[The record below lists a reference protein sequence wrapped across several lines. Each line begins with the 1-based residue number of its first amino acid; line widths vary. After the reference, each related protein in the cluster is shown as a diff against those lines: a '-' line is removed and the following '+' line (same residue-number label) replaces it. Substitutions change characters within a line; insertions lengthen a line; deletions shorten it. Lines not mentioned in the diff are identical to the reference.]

1 MAEQKEEQKNQHP
14 LEQLLEAVVINCQ
27 HIAAICKGLCVKGVS
42 YDVSVKE
49 LEKHKQLSDS
59 DSARVLKSE
68 SLRCESVLSDCV
80 VQLDKLK
87 RQYLADYNKNEDSES
102 KQQSEQQVVSESSE
116 SKQQLEQQVVSE
128 SNGSCEPQSGET
140 KQSNEEATSSPEPKA
155 APGRKPKKT
164 S

>member
-1 MAEQKEEQKNQHP
+1 MAEQKEEQKHQHP
-14 LEQLLEAVVINCQ
+14 QEQLLEAVVINCQ

-49 LEKHKQLSDS
+49 LERHKQLSDS
-59 DSARVLKSE
+59 DSARVLKDE
-68 SLRCESVLSDCV
+68 CLRCQSVLSDCV

-102 KQQSEQQVVSESSE
+102 KQQ
-116 SKQQLEQQVVSE
+116 LEQQVVSE

-140 KQSNEEATSSPEPKA
+140 EQSNEEATSSPEPKA
-155 APGRKPKKT
+155 APGRKSKKT

>member
-1 MAEQKEEQKNQHP
+1 MAEQKEDQKNQHP
-14 LEQLLEAVVINCQ
+14 QEQLLEAVVINCQ

-49 LEKHKQLSDS
+49 LERHKQLSDS
-59 DSARVLKSE
+59 DSARVLKDE
-68 SLRCESVLSDCV
+68 CLRCQAVLSDCV

-102 KQQSEQQVVSESSE
+102 EQKLE
-116 SKQQLEQQVVSE
+116 LEQQAESE
-128 SNGSCEPQSGET
+128 LKCSGEPQSFEPP
-140 KQSNEEATSSPEPKA
+140 SNEEVALSTSKS
-155 APGRKPKKT
+155 APGKKSKKT

>member
-14 LEQLLEAVVINCQ
+14 QEQLLEAVVINCQ

-49 LEKHKQLSDS
+49 LERHKQLSDS
-59 DSARVLKSE
+59 DSARVLKDE
-68 SLRCESVLSDCV
+68 CLRCQSVLSDCV

-102 KQQSEQQVVSESSE
+102 KQQLEQQVVSESS
-116 SKQQLEQQVVSE
+116 
-128 SNGSCEPQSGET
+128 GSCEPQSGET
-140 KQSNEEATSSPEPKA
+140 EQSNEEATSSPEPKA
-155 APGRKPKKT
+155 APGRKSKKT

>member
-14 LEQLLEAVVINCQ
+14 QEQLLEAVVINCQ

-49 LEKHKQLSDS
+49 LERHKQLSDS
-59 DSARVLKSE
+59 DSARVLKDE
-68 SLRCESVLSDCV
+68 CLRCQSVLSDCV

-102 KQQSEQQVVSESSE
+102 KQQLEQQVVSESS
-116 SKQQLEQQVVSE
+116 
-128 SNGSCEPQSGET
+128 GSCEPQSGEQPCEQSGET
-140 KQSNEEATSSPEPKA
+140 EQSNKEATSSPEPKA
-155 APGRKPKKT
+155 APGRKSKKT